1 MASTSMNKKTLRD
14 QLRGTKGDL
23 DKTELECKELQIQ
36 KEKVD
41 MTETLLGQT
50 IAELNYRKK
59 KFVELEDAV
68 NVLTRQLKEQE
79 KAVKLMKERE
89 KLMKERE
96 KESRIEHVAETK
108 KQKRN
113 RRKQADTIKMQL
125 IELEDQKRRLEKTQ
139 LSLKHYET
147 LKKKKNIRLANIAK
161 RRVAEAAVAAS
172 ALEAAAVEQAAAAAA
187 LHRAQLGNP

>member
-68 NVLTRQLKEQE
+68 NVLTRQLKEQK
-79 KAVKLMKERE
+79 KAV

-125 IELEDQKRRLEKTQ
+125 IELEDQKRRLEKNQ

-172 ALEAAAVEQAAAAAA
+172 ALEAAAVQQAAAAAA